1 MSLNFRRKPF
11 IRFECLTATFAI
23 EHTGPRQFTLYMNA
37 KNPGRWLDEDGR
49 TVEFGPFKTQASAKK
64 QAIKINA
71 ERLNQSLKSALEQTK

>member
-23 EHTGPRQFTLYMNA
+23 EHTGPRQFHLYMNA

-64 QAIKINA
+64 HAIKLDG
-71 ERLNQSLKSALEQTK
+71 ERFNQSLKRALEQS